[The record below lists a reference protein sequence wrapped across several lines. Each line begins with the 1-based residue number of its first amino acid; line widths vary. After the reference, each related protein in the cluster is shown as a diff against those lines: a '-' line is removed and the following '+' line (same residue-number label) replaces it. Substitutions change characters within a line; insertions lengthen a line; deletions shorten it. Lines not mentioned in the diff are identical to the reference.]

1 MKHVAFLIAVI
12 FFSMFGAAYNAGLTF
27 GDIAP
32 IFSNPYVVL
41 YTAVILGAIIFTA
54 VAVYIG
60 RMPKKPKK
68 KKEKKEKEK
77 PRNEETYFKQPKG
90 GEYRTEYY

>member
-1 MKHVAFLIAVI
+1 MKHVAFLIAVL

-32 IFSNPYVVL
+32 IFSNPYVAL
-41 YTAVILGAIIFTA
+41 YTVVILGVAIFTA
-54 VAVYIG
+54 AAVYIS
-60 RMPKKPKK
+60 RMPKKQNK
-68 KKEKKEKEK
+68 KKEKKEK
-77 PRNEETYFKQPKG
+77 PRNDETYFKSPKG